1 MKVGVK
7 NILMRTKSK
16 ECIILIEGLVS
27 KMLVIK
33 KGGKSGLGKN
43 DTYGQ
48 SGSIKQT
55 HRHDTCYSSYM
66 QKMCRLAGKH
76 LGNNRNVALL
86 KKFIT

>member
-33 KGGKSGLGKN
+33 KGGNQVWEKMIHMVN
-43 DTYGQ
+43 QGQ
-48 SGSIKQT
+48 LNRPIGMILVILL
-55 HRHDTCYSSYM
+55 TC
-66 QKMCRLAGKH
+66 
-76 LGNNRNVALL
+76 
-86 KKFIT
+86 KKCVV

>member
-1 MKVGVK
+1 MYYTNRRTSVK
-7 NILMRTKSK
+7 NV
-16 ECIILIEGLVS
+16 GN
-27 KMLVIK
+27 K